1 MRVLNL
7 VLTVLFQ
14 SVRALGRSRSDLI
27 LENMA
32 LRQQI
37 AVLTRMKHGARFRA
51 SDRLV
56 WVSLRRSWRRWQN
69 ALVIVKPETVVAWHR
84 KAFRR
89 YWTSHTT
96 RRRPT
101 WCSTE
106 MRSSQARSWRPC
118 EPWASSPDAPHTA
131 APGRMAL
138 QSAVSAAAG
147 GSSWIGWAGSTTA
160 TSGEPRRSRT
170 VCLSPRLANGT
181 WLWGRAKTPCR
192 YWLHPA
198 GRGFSCA
205 ELRRPEPAS
214 GEVSIDFA
222 SPPGQRRTPGE
233 YWRRTAR
240 LGDCARRSQ
249 AIGFVRR
256 ARRVVVR
263 HEPKR
268 TFMISGATP
277 P

>member
-27 LENMA
+27 LENLA

-160 TSGEPRRSRT
+160 TSGEPRRSRI
-170 VCLSPRLANGT
+170 VCLSPVWPTARGSGVARRRLA
-181 WLWGRAKTPCR
+181 
-192 YWLHPA
+192 
-198 GRGFSCA
+198 
-205 ELRRPEPAS
+205 
-214 GEVSIDFA
+214 
-222 SPPGQRRTPGE
+222 
-233 YWRRTAR
+233 
-240 LGDCARRSQ
+240 
-249 AIGFVRR
+249 AIGFILREEGSPAPSCEGPNLRAGKFPSTSLRLPVSDERR
-256 ARRVVVR
+256 ASIGEGQLGSGIVRDDPRR
-263 HEPKR
+263 
-268 TFMISGATP
+268 
-277 P
+277 